1 MEGWSEG
8 KTNPI
13 FRTLQAEDGGLK
25 NPQSKIGFLA
35 SIRGYV
41 HLIITVLDL

>member
-13 FRTLQAEDGGLK
+13 FRTLEAEDGGLK
-25 NPQSKIGFLA
+25 NPPSKIGFLA

-41 HLIITVLDL
+41 YLVIAVLYL